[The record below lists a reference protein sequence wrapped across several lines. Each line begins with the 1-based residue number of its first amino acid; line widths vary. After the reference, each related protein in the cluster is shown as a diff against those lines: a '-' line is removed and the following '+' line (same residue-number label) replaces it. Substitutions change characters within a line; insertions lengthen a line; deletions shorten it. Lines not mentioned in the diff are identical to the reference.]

1 MEPLFTGESI
11 HNLSVHQEF
20 KKNFLY
26 ASRCRHIFHILGCF
40 IVLWYI
46 SLFQNQRVLFIY
58 LALELFL
65 LISHLLQNSRKG
77 DIQYKRML
85 QLNEGEPLHMQYR
98 FCDDAIY
105 VLNPKSGNRN
115 TYRYEM
121 FRYVINAPHM
131 LILVMEHKSCLI
143 LEKQWL
149 QGGTPDE
156 FLHFFLHRCPNL
168 KKKKAK
174 GVTFGKWTQRLLII
188 LAAIGTVIALFHLTG
203 LAPFGR
209 LNNKLSYQEMA
220 EEIRPLGI
228 TISQQTIDE
237 LEAYDAEYRIQ
248 YSEDYYVNTESNT
261 KIIDLLYWEGIGIYD
276 SENGEWTPSDSGIFW
291 FDIEVW
297 DASAI
302 YSNFFRG
309 LNALHPEVNFTNVQE
324 DYSRVD
330 TETGIGT
337 VGLSFDLNGKHY
349 EMDARYYYDWFDQSI
364 LFEILSILRTDENPE
379 NLYYVKDGQA
389 VFLYYGSTK
398 EVKQLERKTG
408 LDFSDARFI
417 FS

>member
-1 MEPLFTGESI
+1 
-11 HNLSVHQEF
+11 
-20 KKNFLY
+20 
-26 ASRCRHIFHILGCF
+26 
-40 IVLWYI
+40 
-46 SLFQNQRVLFIY
+46 
-58 LALELFL
+58 
-65 LISHLLQNSRKG
+65 
-77 DIQYKRML
+77 
-85 QLNEGEPLHMQYR
+85 
-98 FCDDAIY
+98 
-105 VLNPKSGNRN
+105 
-115 TYRYEM
+115 
-121 FRYVINAPHM
+121 
-131 LILVMEHKSCLI
+131 MEHKSCMI

-156 FLHFFLHRCPNL
+156 FLQFFLHHCPNL

-349 EMDARYYYDWFDQSI
+349 EMDAQYYYDWFDQNI

-379 NLYYVKDGQA
+379 NLYYVNDGQA

>member
-26 ASRCRHIFHILGCF
+26 ANRSRHIFHILGCF
-40 IVLWYI
+40 VVLWYI

-58 LALELFL
+58 LALVLFF

-105 VLNPKSGNRN
+105 ALSPKSGNRH

-131 LILVMEHKSCLI
+131 LILVMEHKSCMI

-156 FLHFFLHRCPNL
+156 FLQFFLHRCPNL

-174 GVTFGKWTQRLLII
+174 GVTFGKWTQRLLIV

-330 TETGIGT
+330 METGIGT

-349 EMDARYYYDWFDQSI
+349 EMDARYYYDWFDQNI

-417 FS
+417 FF